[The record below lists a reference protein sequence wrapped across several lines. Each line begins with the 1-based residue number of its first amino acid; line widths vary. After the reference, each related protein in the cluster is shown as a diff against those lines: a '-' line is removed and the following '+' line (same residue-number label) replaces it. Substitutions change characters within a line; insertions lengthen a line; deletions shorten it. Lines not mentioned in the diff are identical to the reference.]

1 MTTIT
6 STPDAVPPAA
16 SPSSQPGWLKR
27 YYAAR
32 ALFSVVWVA
41 LAFTVGKA
49 HPTIGVLLLIL
60 YPAWDGAANY
70 VDAARN
76 GGLRANPTQFLNTVV
91 SAVVTLGVLATARHN
106 VHAAI
111 GVIGVWAGLSG
122 LLQLSTGIR
131 RRRRAGAQWP
141 QMLSGGQSALAAVH
155 FLMKAASPLVL
166 VGAADVAPYA
176 AFGALYFAISAGVLA
191 FKR

>member
-1 MTTIT
+1 MTSADTL
-6 STPDAVPPAA
+6 A
-16 SPSSQPGWLKR
+16 SPGASPNAPSSWLKR

-41 LAFTVGKA
+41 LAFTIGKA
-49 HPTIGVLLLIL
+49 HPAIGVFLLIL

-76 GGLRANPTQFLNTVV
+76 GGLRANPTQALNMVV
-91 SAVVTLGVLATARHN
+91 SAIVTLAVLLTVSRD

-111 GVIGVWAGLSG
+111 GVIGVWAALSG

-141 QMLSGGQSALAAVH
+141 QMLSGAQSTLAAVH
-155 FLMKAASPLVL
+155 FVMKAASPLVI

-176 AFGALYFAISAGVLA
+176 AFGAVYFAISSAVLA